1 MTKTVILQIPGAEP
15 QGQPRPRVYH
25 NYGRIVTH
33 SPHNAYYH
41 KIMLAAISARMQKG
55 AFPPDGNISVVA
67 DVYFALPKSL
77 TKKEKAARL
86 ASLYH
91 TQKPDCD
98 NLAKAILDALVA
110 ARLITDDRQVASLC
124 IIKKWAEKH
133 NTKIEIVW
141 ENEEEGNETN

>member
-1 MTKTVILQIPGAEP
+1 MSSKTVILQIPGAEP

-55 AFPPDGNISVVA
+55 AFPPDGHINVA
-67 DVYFALPKSL
+67 ADIFFAVPPSL
-77 TKKEKAARL
+77 SKKEKAARL
-86 ASLYH
+86 KAMYH

-110 ARLITDDRQVASLC
+110 ARLIVDDRQISYLR
-124 IIKKWAEKH
+124 IIKRWSTGH
-133 NTKIEIVW
+133 NTVITISW
-141 ENEEEGNETN
+141 YSDEEENND